1 MRPRRHHFGDSFA
14 GDLTR
19 IQWCMIRNSYY
30 VTRSELTP
38 FLIAPEL
45 PDSGSTPP

>member
-1 MRPRRHHFGDSFA
+1 
-14 GDLTR
+14 
-19 IQWCMIRNSYY
+19 MIRNSYY

-38 FLIAPEL
+38 FLTSPEL